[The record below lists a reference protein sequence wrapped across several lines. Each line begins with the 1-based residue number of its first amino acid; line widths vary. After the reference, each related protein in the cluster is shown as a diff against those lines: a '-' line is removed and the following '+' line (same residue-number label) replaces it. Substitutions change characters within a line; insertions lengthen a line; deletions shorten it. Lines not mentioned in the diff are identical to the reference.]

1 MFTYINFPSAA
12 LRTLLQFPPQA
23 FSQSLFVGF
32 SVQRTFASAIV
43 RVSSLS
49 LGTHTVISSI
59 FVDADPIQTTDEIY
73 FFALVQICKKRNK
86 LHKIFHFCFYETHV
100 CYNSYAFP
108 NKLLPIGFAEIVLD
122 YKSQLKNMEDY

>member
-12 LRTLLQFPPQA
+12 LRTIITISASSFLTV
-23 FSQSLFVGF
+23 LFVGF

-59 FVDADPIQTTDEIY
+59 FVNADPIQTTDEIY

-86 LHKIFHFCFYETHV
+86 LHKIFHFWFYETHV

-108 NKLLPIGFAEIVLD
+108 NKLLPIGFAGIVLD